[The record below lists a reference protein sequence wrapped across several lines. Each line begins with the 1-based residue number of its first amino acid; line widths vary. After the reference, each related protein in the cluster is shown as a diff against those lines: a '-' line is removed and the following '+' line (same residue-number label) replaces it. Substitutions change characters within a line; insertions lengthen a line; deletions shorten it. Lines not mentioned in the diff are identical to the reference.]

1 MSNITLLIL
10 SYVGAVVLA
19 VAAWLVFKYV
29 KNNLIKTFGGGALIC
44 ATCVVFFSSFNTIQ
58 NITDEK
64 KYESKQ
70 EVIIDSINS
79 SVDSLIL
86 DSIKWN

>member
-1 MSNITLLIL
+1 MSNIILLII
-10 SYVGAVVLA
+10 SYVGSVVLA

-44 ATCVVFFSSFNTIQ
+44 AMCVTFFSRFSTIQ
-58 NITDEK
+58 STTDDK
-64 KYESKQ
+64 KCESKQ
-70 EVIIDSINS
+70 ELVIDSVNS